1 MSHNNITIIC
11 HYMATK
17 SKFKFKDPHFEYIDD
32 DDDDDVNTLNKIP

>member
-1 MSHNNITIIC
+1 
-11 HYMATK
+11 MATK